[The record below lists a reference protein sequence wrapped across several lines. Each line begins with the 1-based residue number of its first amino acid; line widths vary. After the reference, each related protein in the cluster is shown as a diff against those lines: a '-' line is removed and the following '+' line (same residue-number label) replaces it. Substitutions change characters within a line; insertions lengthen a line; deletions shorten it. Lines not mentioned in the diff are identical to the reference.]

1 MAKSQSGLTEIQI
14 AKKIKEGRG
23 QGSGTTYRPWL
34 RIHEVPS
41 QGLSHRIYSF
51 KTKRTH
57 HLLSNLELGVFLTL
71 DWMDHVQDIREQ
83 YPLLRDET
91 IEIASNNGI
100 KHPNVRGINQVMTS
114 DFLVDSS
121 SHKQF
126 VIQVKP
132 LSELKNPRT
141 IEKLEIERRYWVNK
155 EIPWYIITEK
165 ELNPI
170 VLDNIEWL
178 YSSQTD
184 TQDYDQLLNALNN
197 FEFACRQ
204 NLQMKL
210 SDICKFIDR
219 EYQQDIGQSL
229 ADLKQLMAHRL
240 IKFDINQK
248 FKELKVKDITF
259 YQHQLVEGFLNV
271 ANQ

>member
-1 MAKSQSGLTEIQI
+1 
-14 AKKIKEGRG
+14 
-23 QGSGTTYRPWL
+23 
-34 RIHEVPS
+34 
-41 QGLSHRIYSF
+41 
-51 KTKRTH
+51 
-57 HLLSNLELGVFLTL
+57 
-71 DWMDHVQDIREQ
+71 
-83 YPLLRDET
+83 
-91 IEIASNNGI
+91 
-100 KHPNVRGINQVMTS
+100 MTS

-141 IEKLEIERRYWVNK
+141 IEKLEIERRYWASK

-165 ELNPI
+165 ELNPT
-170 VLDNIEWL
+170 VLDNIKWL

-184 TQDYDQLLNALNN
+184 MHDYDQLLNALSN
-197 FEFACRQ
+197 FEFFCQ
-204 NLQMKL
+204 KHLQMKL
-210 SDICKFIDR
+210 SDVCKSIDR
-219 EYQQDIGQSL
+219 EYQQDLGQSL

-240 IKFDINQK
+240 IKFDITQK
-248 FKELKVKDITF
+248 FKELRVKDITF

>member
-1 MAKSQSGLTEIQI
+1 MAKPQNSLTEIQI
-14 AKKIKEGRG
+14 AKRIKEGRG
-23 QGSGTTYRPWL
+23 QGSGSTYKPWL

-51 KTKRTH
+51 KTRRTH

-71 DWMDHVQDIREQ
+71 DWMGHVQDIREQ
-83 YPLLRDET
+83 YPLQRDET

-100 KHPNVRGINQVMTS
+100 KHPNIRGINQVMTS
-114 DFLVDSS
+114 DFLVDST

-141 IEKLEIERRYWVNK
+141 IEKLEIERRYWASK

-165 ELNPI
+165 ELNPT
-170 VLDNIEWL
+170 VLDNIKWL

-184 TQDYDQLLNALNN
+184 MHDYDQLLNALSN
-197 FEFACRQ
+197 FEFFCQ
-204 NLQMKL
+204 QHLQMKL
-210 SDICKFIDR
+210 SDVCKSIDR
-219 EYQQDIGQSL
+219 EYQQDPGQSL

-240 IKFDINQK
+240 IKFDITQK
-248 FKELKVKDITF
+248 FKELRVKDIKF

>member
-1 MAKSQSGLTEIQI
+1 MAKSLNGLTEIQI
-14 AKKIKEGRG
+14 AKRIKERRG
-23 QGSGTTYRPWL
+23 QGSGANYKPWL

-91 IEIASNNGI
+91 IEIASTNGI
-100 KHPNVRGINQVMTS
+100 KHPNIRGINQVMTS
-114 DFLVDSS
+114 DFLIDSS

-132 LSELKNPRT
+132 LSELSDPRT
-141 IEKLEIERRYWVNK
+141 IEKLEIERRYWVSK
-155 EIPWYIITEK
+155 DIPWYIITEK
-165 ELNPI
+165 ELNPT
-170 VLDNIEWL
+170 VLDNIKWL
-178 YSSQTD
+178 YSSQED
-184 TQDYDQLLNALNN
+184 TQDFSQLLNALNN
-197 FEFACRQ
+197 FEFACQ
-204 NLQMKL
+204 QHLQMKL

-219 EYQQDIGQSL
+219 EYQQDLDQTL

-240 IKFDINQK
+240 IKFDITQK
-248 FKELKVKDITF
+248 FKELRVKDIIF

-271 ANQ
+271 AN

>member
-1 MAKSQSGLTEIQI
+1 MAKSLNGLTEIQI
-14 AKKIKEGRG
+14 AKRIKEGRG
-23 QGSGTTYRPWL
+23 QGSGASYKPWL

-51 KTKRTH
+51 KTRRTH

-71 DWMDHVQDIREQ
+71 DWIEHIQDIREQ
-83 YPLLRDET
+83 FPLRLDET
-91 IEIASNNGI
+91 LEIAINNGI

-141 IEKLEIERRYWVNK
+141 IEKLEIERKYWQSKN
-155 EIPWYIITEK
+155 IPWYIITEK
-165 ELNPI
+165 ELNPT
-170 VLDNIEWL
+170 VLDNIKWL
-178 YSSQTD
+178 YTSLTD
-184 TQDYDQLLNALNN
+184 TEDYTQLLNALNN
-197 FEFACRQ
+197 FEFICQQ
-204 NLQMKL
+204 NKQMGL
-210 SDICKFIDR
+210 LDICKLIDR

-240 IKFDINQK
+240 IKFDITK
-248 FKELKVKDITF
+248 RFKDLQVQDLIF

>member
-1 MAKSQSGLTEIQI
+1 MAKSLNGLTEIQI
-14 AKKIKEGRG
+14 AKRIKERRG
-23 QGSGTTYRPWL
+23 QGSGANYKPWL

-91 IEIASNNGI
+91 IEIASTNGI
-100 KHPNVRGINQVMTS
+100 KHPNIRGINQVMTS
-114 DFLVDSS
+114 DFLIDSS

-132 LSELKNPRT
+132 LSELSDPRT
-141 IEKLEIERRYWVNK
+141 IEKLEIERRYWVSK
-155 EIPWYIITEK
+155 DIPWYIITEK
-165 ELNPI
+165 ELNPT
-170 VLDNIEWL
+170 VLDNIKWL
-178 YSSQTD
+178 YSSQED
-184 TQDYDQLLNALNN
+184 TQDFSQLLNALNN
-197 FEFACRQ
+197 FEFACQ
-204 NLQMKL
+204 QHLQMKL

-219 EYQQDIGQSL
+219 EYRGGSG
-229 ADLKQLMAHRL
+229 
-240 IKFDINQK
+240 N
-248 FKELKVKDITF
+248 
-259 YQHQLVEGFLNV
+259 LN
-271 ANQ
+271 NTYK

>member
-1 MAKSQSGLTEIQI
+1 MAKSLNGLTDIQI
-14 AKKIKEGRG
+14 AKRIKEGRG
-23 QGSGTTYRPWL
+23 QGSGADYKPWL

-51 KTKRTH
+51 KTRRTH

-91 IEIASNNGI
+91 IEIASTNGI
-100 KHPNVRGINQVMTS
+100 KHPNIRGINQVMTS

-132 LSELKNPRT
+132 LSELSDPRT
-141 IEKLEIERRYWVNK
+141 IEKLEIERRYWVSK
-155 EIPWYIITEK
+155 DIPWYIITEK
-165 ELNPI
+165 ELNPT
-170 VLDNIEWL
+170 VLDNIKWL
-178 YSSQTD
+178 YSSQED
-184 TQDYDQLLNALNN
+184 TQDFSQLLNALNN
-197 FEFACRQ
+197 FEFACQ
-204 NLQMKL
+204 QHLQMKL

-219 EYQQDIGQSL
+219 EYQQDLGQSL

-240 IKFDINQK
+240 IKFDITQK
-248 FKELKVKDITF
+248 FKELRVKDITF